1 MISRALARMMML
13 LAAPLAGA
21 GEAPFLVTAQWEPGS
36 AQRPGAVVLRFSPD
50 AEDLRV
56 NRVPAP
62 RLEWPQG
69 VAAVPASAPG
79 ETRAVSAVSA
89 APDDPQYLADG
100 EAYRLYF
107 ATAPT
112 RGVVEGK
119 VVFFYCSKNA
129 GWCKKGVSPVSLAL
143 P

>member
-1 MISRALARMMML
+1 MISRALALMI

-36 AQRPGAVVLRFSPD
+36 AKRPGAVVLRFSPD

-79 ETRAVSAVSA
+79 ETRPVSA
-89 APDDPQYLADG
+89 APGDPQYLADG

-107 ATAPT
+107 ATSPT
-112 RGVVEGK
+112 SGVVEGK

>member
-1 MISRALARMMML
+1 MISRALALML
-13 LAAPLAGA
+13 LAAPLASA
-21 GEAPFLVTAQWEPGS
+21 GEAPFLVTAEWEPGS
-36 AQRPGAVVLRFSPD
+36 AKRPGAVVLRFSPD
-50 AEDLRV
+50 ADDLRV

-69 VAAVPASAPG
+69 VAAEPVSAPG
-79 ETRAVSAVSA
+79 ETRPASA
-89 APDDPQYLADG
+89 APGDPQYLADG

-112 RGVVEGK
+112 KGMVEGK

>member
-1 MISRALARMMML
+1 MISRALAL
-13 LAAPLAGA
+13 LILTAPLAGA
-21 GEAPFLVTAQWEPGS
+21 GEAPFLVTALWEPGS
-36 AQRPGAVVLRFSPD
+36 AKRPGAVVLRFSPD

-69 VAAVPASAPG
+69 VDAEPASAPG
-79 ETRAVSAVSA
+79 EARPVSA
-89 APDDPQYLADG
+89 APGDPQYLAAG
-100 EAYRLYF
+100 EAFRLYF
-107 ATAPT
+107 VTAPAKG
-112 RGVVEGK
+112 RVEGQ

>member
-1 MISRALARMMML
+1 MVSRALALMI

-21 GEAPFLVTAQWEPGS
+21 GEAPFLVTAQWEPAS
-36 AQRPGAVVLRFSPD
+36 ARRPGAVVLRFSPD

-69 VAAVPASAPG
+69 SGAEPVAAPG
-79 ETRAVSAVSA
+79 ETRPASAVVG
-89 APDDPQYLADG
+89 DPQYLADG

-107 ATAPT
+107 AAAPAQ
-112 RGVVEGK
+112 GVVEGK

>member
-1 MISRALARMMML
+1 MISRALALMIL
-13 LAAPLAGA
+13 AAAPLAGA
-21 GEAPFLVTAQWEPGS
+21 AEAPFLVTAEWEPGS
-36 AQRPGAVVLRFSPD
+36 TKRPGAVVLRFSPD

-56 NRVPAP
+56 NRVPPP

-69 VAAVPASAPG
+69 VRAAPAVAPG
-79 ETRAVSAVSA
+79 ETRPVST
-89 APDDPQYLADG
+89 APADPQYLADG

-112 RGVVEGK
+112 KGMVEGK

>member
-1 MISRALARMMML
+1 MSRARALAFAL
-13 LAAPLAGA
+13 TVLAAPLAGA
-21 GEAPFLVTAQWEPGS
+21 GEAPFLVTAEWEPAG
-36 AQRPGAVVLRFSPD
+36 AKRPGAVVLRFSPD

-62 RLEWPQG
+62 RIEWPQG
-69 VAAVPASAPG
+69 VGAVPAPAPG
-79 ETRAVSAVSA
+79 EARPVSAVPGE
-89 APDDPQYLADG
+89 PDYLADG

-107 ATAPT
+107 ANAPAKG
-112 RGVVEGK
+112 RVEGK

-129 GWCKKGVSPVSLAL
+129 GWCKKGVSPVSLVL